1 MSGVTG
7 DADLGRLGHRL
18 RTAGRKDL
26 IRELRRGAEQGVKP
40 LSAAIIEGIPA
51 HMPAGYEVT
60 LAEAMH
66 FTTSVRTT
74 GRSAAV
80 EHVSVGRGK
89 RGKRGKRREIRAL
102 EKGILRHPVHG
113 RHRRVKA
120 GYLIKNPWVR
130 QTIVRGFWSTAVA
143 QNEDDVRKEMRDAIR
158 RVGQKITR
166 G

>member
-1 MSGVTG
+1 MSEVVGG
-7 DADLGRLGHRL
+7 AELGRLGHRL

-26 IRELRRGAEQGVKP
+26 LRALRRGAEEGVKP
-40 LSAAIIEGIPA
+40 LSAAILEGIPA

-60 LAEAMH
+60 LADAMH

-80 EHVSVGRGK
+80 EHVSIGRGK
-89 RGKRGKRREIRAL
+89 RGRRREIRAL
-102 EKGILRHPVHG
+102 ESGRLKHPVFG
-113 RHRRVKA
+113 RTRRVKA

-130 QTIVRGFWSTAVA
+130 QTIVRGFWSTPVE
-143 QNEDDVRKEMRDAIR
+143 QNKDHVRDEMHDAIHR
-158 RVGQKITR
+158 IGQKITR

>member
-7 DADLGRLGHRL
+7 GAELGRLGHRL

-26 IRELRRGAEQGVKP
+26 VSELRRGAERGTEP
-40 LSAAIIEGIPA
+40 LSEAILAGIPR
-51 HMPAGYEVT
+51 HMPAGYETT

-66 FTTSVRTT
+66 FKVSVRTT

-89 RGKRGKRREIRAL
+89 RGKRREVRAL
-102 EKGILRHPVHG
+102 EKGVLRHPVFG
-113 RHRRVKA
+113 RYRRIKA
-120 GYLIKNPWVR
+120 GWLIKNPWVR
-130 QTIVRGFWSTAVA
+130 QTIVRGFWSTPVE
-143 QNEDDVRKEMRDAIR
+143 QNKDHVREEMHDAIH